1 MGYMKILGSDGSLVS
16 RPVRKVP
23 KVHRLMLPLEERQ
36 KQPKKENKG
45 QHSASLG
52 R

>member
-1 MGYMKILGSDGSLVS
+1 MVYMKILGSKESQVDQCVK
-16 RPVRKVP
+16 KVP
-23 KVHRLMLPLEERQ
+23 KVHRLMLPLEERP
-36 KQPKKENKG
+36 KQPKRENKG

>member
-1 MGYMKILGSDGSLVS
+1 MVYMKISGSKES
-16 RPVRKVP
+16 RVDQCVKKVP
-23 KVHRLMLPLEERQ
+23 KVHRLMLPLEEQQ
-36 KQPKKENKG
+36 KQPKKDKG

>member
-1 MGYMKILGSDGSLVS
+1 MGYMKILGLDGSLVS
-16 RPVRKVP
+16 RPVRKVQ
-23 KVHRLMLPLEERQ
+23 KVHRLMLPLKEQQ
-36 KQPKKENKG
+36 KQQKKDKG

>member
-1 MGYMKILGSDGSLVS
+1 MGYMKISGSDGSLVS
-16 RPVRKVP
+16 RPVRKVQ
-23 KVHRLMLPLEERQ
+23 KVHRLMLTSEGQQ

>member
-1 MGYMKILGSDGSLVS
+1 MGYMKISDSGKSVN
-16 RPVRKVP
+16 RPVKKVP
-23 KVHRLMLPLEERQ
+23 KVPLMLPLEEQQ
-36 KQPKKENKG
+36 KQPKKDKG

>member
-1 MGYMKILGSDGSLVS
+1 MGYMKISGSDESLVS
-16 RPVRKVP
+16 RPVKKVQ
-23 KVHRLMLPLEERQ
+23 KVHRLMLPLEEQQ
-36 KQPKKENKG
+36 KQPKKDKG